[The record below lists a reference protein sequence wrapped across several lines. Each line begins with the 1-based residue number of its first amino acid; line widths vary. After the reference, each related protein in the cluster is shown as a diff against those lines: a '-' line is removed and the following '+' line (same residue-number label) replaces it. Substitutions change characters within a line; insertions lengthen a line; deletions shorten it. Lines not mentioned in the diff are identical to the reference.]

1 MTITIICLWIIIV
14 AINLIYLYNVKRK
27 NDINMHKINRK
38 NIEKDLNKVFN
49 FKNKK
54 YENLYEN

>member
-27 NDINMHKINRK
+27 NDINMHKINR
-38 NIEKDLNKVFN
+38 EYMESDLNNTFN
-49 FKNKK
+49 KIK
-54 YENLYEN
+54 

>member
-27 NDINMHKINRK
+27 NDINMHKINCK